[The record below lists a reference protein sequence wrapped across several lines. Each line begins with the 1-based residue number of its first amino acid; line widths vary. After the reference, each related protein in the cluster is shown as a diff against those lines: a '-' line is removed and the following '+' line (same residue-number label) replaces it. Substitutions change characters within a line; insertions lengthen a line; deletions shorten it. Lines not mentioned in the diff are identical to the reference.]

1 MPEPRDRQELDELV
15 LGALKKVIEPT
26 GKNIVEA
33 GIVRNVTGEG
43 ESALAIECEG
53 PTSPPWPEPIRQRL
67 GREIVARLREA
78 FPELDEIRV
87 RWAEPAAPMS
97 KPAEAGPPDIRHI
110 VAVGSGK
117 GGVGKST
124 IAASLAYAL
133 KERGLRVG
141 IMDADVYGP
150 SIPHMLGIKDQP
162 VVQSEPSLRIGPP
175 VMDGIP
181 VMSMGFLVP
190 TEKAVIWRGPM
201 LHKAVKDFLHAVS
214 WGSLDVLIV
223 DLPPGTG
230 DIVLSLSQEMP
241 VSGGV
246 IVCTPQDVALL
257 DARKALDMFRTVRIP
272 CLGLVENM
280 SGFACPACGA
290 QHEIFGC
297 GGAKTFAERERIPF
311 LGAVPINLQVRLN
324 GDAGH
329 VRDNFAATSA
339 VRPVLL
345 ALADRVL
352 EQLAIHGAP
361 ATPEIEIV

>member
-1 MPEPRDRQELDELV
+1 MAEPRDRQELDALV

-26 GKNIVEA
+26 GKNIVDA
-33 GIVRNVTGEG
+33 GIVSSVEGEG
-43 ESALAIECEG
+43 ESALAVTCEAPG
-53 PTSPPWPEPIRQRL
+53 WPEPIRQRI
-67 GREIVARLREA
+67 GREVVARLREA
-78 FPELDEIRV
+78 FPELDSIKV
-87 RWAEPAAPMS
+87 KWQEPAPA
-97 KPAEAGPPDIRHI
+97 KPVAAAPPDIKHI

-124 IAASLAYAL
+124 LAASLAYAL
-133 KERGLRVG
+133 KERGLAVG
-141 IMDADVYGP
+141 LMDADVYGP
-150 SIPHMLGIKDQP
+150 SIPHMLGILEQP
-162 VVQSEPSLRIGPP
+162 TVDSEPTLRIGPP
-175 VMDGIP
+175 AMDGIP

-190 TEKAVIWRGPM
+190 PEKAVIWRGPM
-201 LHKAVKDFLHAVS
+201 LHKAVKDFLHAVA

-280 SGFACPACGA
+280 SGFACPSCGA
-290 QHEIFGC
+290 RHEIFGC
-297 GGAKTFAERERIPF
+297 GGAKSFAERSSIPF

-329 VRDNFAATSA
+329 VRDNFAKDSA
-339 VRPVLL
+339 VRNDLL
-345 ALADRVL
+345 AIADALLA
-352 EQLAIHGAP
+352 QLAAHGAP
-361 ATPEIEIV
+361 ASPEIEIV